1 MLAPGLTVVPLLV
14 PFTVIDGEDGDV
26 TPNGALARTL

>member
-1 MLAPGLTVVPLLV
+1 LATATDILAPALTVVPLLV

-26 TPNGALARTL
+26 T